1 MDLRTE
7 KEKQRSVLMKL
18 KEISTVD
25 DAFFHACQE
34 NIGKIGFVL
43 PTASRLTSQSS
54 SKRAASLANSNRYAG
69 GSGTA
74 GSATGLFRSS
84 TSKTSGDETG
94 GAIYVDINKVP
105 TIVPVQK
112 QAA

>member
-1 MDLRTE
+1 MAQVNHEIEGLQRLLEERSIELRQLDKEMEEQDMDLRTE

-25 DAFFHACQE
+25 DSFSHACQE

-54 SKRAASLANSNRYAG
+54 SKRAASLANSNRSAG
-69 GSGTA
+69 GSGT
-74 GSATGLFRSS
+74 
-84 TSKTSGDETG
+84 
-94 GAIYVDINKVP
+94 
-105 TIVPVQK
+105 
-112 QAA
+112 